1 MAWREKSVVDQ
12 RLELVSFCLQPGA
25 NLRELCRR
33 YQVSPTVAY
42 KWMGRYLSAGLVDLE
57 DRPRRRLSQPQRST
71 AQCEA
76 AVLAVREANP
86 VWGARKIARVLQSQ
100 GCVAVPALSTITA
113 ILRRHGR
120 LERQAAAPGPYRRFE
135 RGTSNELWQ
144 MDFKGHFALAQGRCH
159 PLTVL
164 DDYSRFALALRAC
177 ADEREERVR
186 GELERVFR
194 CYGLPQRM
202 LMDNGAPWGWD
213 EDHPYTRLTVWL
225 LRLGVAVSHS
235 RAYHPQ
241 TQGKAERFHR
251 TLKAKVLAGRQ
262 FASLSQA
269 QAAFDRWRELYNHQR
284 PHQALDLEVPA
295 SRYHPSARAFPER
308 LPELEYGPEDQ
319 VRKVQQGGLIYF
331 HNRLFK
337 VGKAFIGQPIALR
350 RTMTEGLYQ
359 VFFACHQINQ
369 LDLRTLARA

>member
-284 PHQALDLEVPA
+284 SPSGARPRGARQPLPPQCASLSRAPAGTGVRPRGPGAQGPAGRPDLLSQPPLQSRQGLHRPA
-295 SRYHPSARAFPER
+295 HRAASHHDRGLVSGLLR
-308 LPELEYGPEDQ
+308 LPP
-319 VRKVQQGGLIYF
+319 
-331 HNRLFK
+331 N
-337 VGKAFIGQPIALR
+337 
-350 RTMTEGLYQ
+350 
-359 VFFACHQINQ
+359 
-369 LDLRTLARA
+369 